1 MNVKRNKVI
10 IISYKDDI
18 FDCIIYDG
26 SGKKV
31 VEAEFKN
38 GKKSVL
44 RLLDKNG
51 DILEEAIYN

>member
-1 MNVKRNKVI
+1 MIQYTHGVPSGKWT
-10 IISYKDDI
+10 Y
-18 FDCIIYDG
+18 YDG